1 MKDATGVPQ
10 SVVVFGGGSDIG
22 QAIAEAFV
30 RAGTRRVVLASRR
43 PELLGAAVERLVADG
58 TTLETMPFDAAA
70 TATHAEVVDDVV
82 RRVGDID
89 AAVLTF
95 GVLPDQAAA
104 MKDRSVAIEAAEIN
118 YVGAMSLL
126 IALAERMRDQGHGDL
141 VVLSSVAA
149 ERGRR
154 SNFVYGSTK
163 AGLDTFCQGLA
174 DDLQGSGV
182 RLLVVRPGFV
192 RSKMTRGLAPPPLS
206 TTPAA
211 VADATLASLRSGA
224 ATVWVPASLR
234 WVMTVLRHLPRP
246 VFRRLEI

>member
-1 MKDATGVPQ
+1 VKDATGVPQ
-10 SVVVFGGGSDIG
+10 NVVVFGGGSDIG

-30 RAGTRRVVLASRR
+30 RAGTRRVVLAARR
-43 PELLGAAVERLVADG
+43 PEVLEATVERLGGGGAA
-58 TTLETMPFDAAA
+58 LETIPFNASA
-70 TATHAEVVDDVV
+70 TETHAEVVDAVA
-82 RRVGDID
+82 RRVGDLD
-89 AAVLTF
+89 AAVLAF

-104 MKDRSVAIEAAEIN
+104 MTDRSVAIEAAEVN

-126 IALAERMRDQGHGDL
+126 IALAERMRHQGHGDL

-174 DDLQGSGV
+174 DDLHGSGV

-192 RSKMTRGLAPPPLS
+192 RSKMTRGLAPAPLS
-206 TTPAA
+206 TTPMA
-211 VADATLASLRSGA
+211 VAEATLSGLRSGA
-224 ATVWVPASLR
+224 ATVWAPAPLR